1 MKLIAIFGLLFAG
14 TVSSFAATTP
24 QINLT
29 WTASVSSTTATPGTV
44 NVYTSSAS
52 GCATAASTSFTQL
65 ATGQPAGGPYTVANP
80 PTGTSCY
87 ALTAVIG
94 GQESVFSNIISVT
107 VTAPPA
113 APTGLTGTV
122 TYVAPATKQ

>member
-1 MKLIAIFGLLFAG
+1 MKLIAIFGLLFAS
-14 TVSSFAATTP
+14 VSSFAATTP
-24 QINLT
+24 QVNLT
-29 WTASVSSTTATPGTV
+29 WTASVTSTTATPGTV

-65 ATGQPAGGPYTVANP
+65 ATAQPAGGPYMVANP

-87 ALTAVIG
+87 AVTAVIG
-94 GQESVFSNIISVT
+94 GQESAFSNIVSVT

-113 APTGLTGTV
+113 PPTGLTGTV
-122 TYVAPATKQ
+122 TYVTPAKQ